1 MTRTPE
7 HPIFKLLVSLHH
19 EIDLWRVP
27 AWFAERLQNEFSRI
41 EVVNLATL
49 EVPPEQIRDA
59 EVVVSWLLSA
69 EAVRAARKLRWIH
82 CTTAAVNQLLHPAV
96 VNSEIILTNGS
107 EVHATV
113 VAEHILALIMALA
126 RKLPEAARFQQ
137 QRIWG
142 QQDIWRIQPR
152 PREVAGATLG
162 LVGLGNIGR
171 EAARRAAALGMRV
184 IAVREHP
191 EKGGPEG
198 VAKVFPPAQL
208 DELLA
213 ESDYVVLAVPV
224 TSATQKLI
232 NGERLSHMKSDA
244 RLINVGRGPLLD
256 EAALIQAL
264 REGKIAGAALDVFM
278 EEPLPA
284 DSPLWDMEHVLIT
297 PHIASNSEKTWE
309 RQYALLADNLRRY
322 LNHQPLRSVVD
333 KRRGY

>member
-41 EVVNLATL
+41 EVVNSATL

-126 RKLPEAARFQQ
+126 E
-137 QRIWG
+137 
-142 QQDIWRIQPR
+142 
-152 PREVAGATLG
+152 
-162 LVGLGNIGR
+162 
-171 EAARRAAALGMRV
+171 
-184 IAVREHP
+184 
-191 EKGGPEG
+191 
-198 VAKVFPPAQL
+198 
-208 DELLA
+208 
-213 ESDYVVLAVPV
+213 
-224 TSATQKLI
+224 
-232 NGERLSHMKSDA
+232 
-244 RLINVGRGPLLD
+244 
-256 EAALIQAL
+256 
-264 REGKIAGAALDVFM
+264 KIAGGRAFPATTNLGAAGYL
-278 EEPLPA
+278 E
-284 DSPLWDMEHVLIT
+284 
-297 PHIASNSEKTWE
+297 NSATSA
-309 RQYALLADNLRRY
+309 RGGRR
-322 LNHQPLRSVVD
+322 NSWPGRV
-333 KRRGY
+333 R